1 MIRWSPRAKA
11 RLLGC
16 MRYIA
21 EESQDWPTVIKWR
34 NRVYAAVE
42 SLNEFPESGSI
53 VCELN
58 RADIRQVLVGD
69 YRVTCRVQPETPEVI
84 SVRHCRFL
92 IQSILSL

>member
-1 MIRWSPRAKA
+1 MIKWSPRAKA

-21 EESQDWPTVIKWR
+21 EESQDWPTVINWR

-53 VCELN
+53 VRELN
-58 RADIRQVLVGD
+58 RADIRQVIVGD
-69 YRVTCRVQPETPEVI
+69 YRVIYRVKRKTPEVI

-92 IQSILSL
+92 ISSIDSL